1 MRVPLELHFLEE
13 ECQNTKMMLR
23 SVVVRMAGKW
33 QQVEVQHANR
43 TLHKAC
49 QDVWQWEHL
58 FPS

>member
-43 TLHKAC
+43 TLH
-49 QDVWQWEHL
+49 
-58 FPS
+58 